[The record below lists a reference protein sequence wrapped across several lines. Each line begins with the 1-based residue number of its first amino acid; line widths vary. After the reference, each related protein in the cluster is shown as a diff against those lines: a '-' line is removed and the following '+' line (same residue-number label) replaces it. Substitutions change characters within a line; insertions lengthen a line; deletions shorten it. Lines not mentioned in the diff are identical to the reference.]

1 MKEKEGFIEELRK
14 IFVTIDI
21 FNITN
26 QSVDRRLSTIEK
38 IFFTII
44 SAMGLAVLGA
54 WMSFILRKP

>member
-21 FNITN
+21 FNITEET
-26 QSVDRRLSTIEK
+26 VDRRLSTIEK

-44 SAMGLAVLGA
+44 SAIGLAVLGA
-54 WMSFILRKP
+54 WMNYILKKP